1 MLKVEPRPVLMRILI
16 EVVDTMHMSIARQPE
31 ISLRCR
37 HVILDRDGVL
47 NYEAR
52 GGGYIREPEE
62 FWWLPGALEALA
74 SLRRAG
80 VYISVATNQSGV
92 GRGLMT
98 LAQLEAIHERMRSDA
113 AREGGAMD
121 AVFFCPHAPGEGC
134 LCRKPA
140 PGLVSEALARSGF
153 PAAEALMV
161 GDDLRDLE
169 ADACAG
175 VKAVLVRT
183 GKGRQTEALLRNNEV
198 PAYDDLRQLAR
209 AICQATTQSGE

>member
-1 MLKVEPRPVLMRILI
+1 
-16 EVVDTMHMSIARQPE
+16 MSIARQPE
-31 ISLRCR
+31 ITLRCK

-47 NYEAR
+47 NHEAG

-62 FWWLPGALEALA
+62 FRWLPGALEALA
-74 SLRRAG
+74 ALRSAG
-80 VYISVATNQSGV
+80 IYISVATNQSGV

-113 AREGGAMD
+113 ARQGGELD
-121 AVFFCPHAPGEGC
+121 AVLFCPHAPGDGC

-140 PGLVSEALARSGF
+140 PGLIYEALARSGF
-153 PAAEALMV
+153 TADETLLV
-161 GDDLRDLE
+161 GDDRRDLE
-169 ADACAG
+169 AAACAG

-183 GKGRQTEALLRNNEV
+183 GKGRQTEALLRSSEV

-209 AICQATTQSGE
+209 AICQAITKSGE